1 MLLNDKNNQ
10 FLNEIFKKNNLIP
23 NFEINQTPKV
33 LLTGTT
39 TLSIKCKDGVVFGTD
54 RRATAGYYVASKHA
68 KKTHKINNLTAMTI
82 AGVVADAQALIDIM
96 RIECNLYNLK
106 HEHPIS
112 VLATARLLS
121 NILFE
126 RRWFPYYTQLLVGG
140 YDNTGP
146 KVFSMDPV
154 GSLIEEK
161 TISATGSG
169 TTYAIAVLEDAYSKD
184 ITVNEAIP
192 LAIHAVRTSIER
204 DIGSGNGIDITVI
217 DKNGYKELS
226 DPEIEKEL
234 EKIGKKIKS
243 LT

>member
-1 MLLNDKNNQ
+1 MLFNDYNDQMMNNLFKKESFNNIYDKN
-10 FLNEIFKKNNLIP
+10 KNGN
-23 NFEINQTPKV
+23 V

-39 TLSIKCKDGVVFGTD
+39 TLSIRCKDGVVFGTD

-68 KKTHKINNLTAMTI
+68 KKTHKINQSAAMTI
-82 AGVVADAQALIDIM
+82 AGVVADAQALIDIL

-126 RRWFPYYTQLLVGG
+126 RRWFPYYTQLLIGG
-140 YDNTGP
+140 YDNTGAR
-146 KVFSMDPV
+146 VFSMDPV

-169 TTYAIAVLEDAYSKD
+169 TTYAIAVLEDGYHEG
-184 ITVNEAIP
+184 ITIKEAIP
-192 LAIHAVRTSIER
+192 MAIHAVRTSIER

-217 DKNGYKELS
+217 DKNGYNELS
-226 DPEIEKEL
+226 NPEIEKEL

-243 LT
+243 FT